1 MRIGIF
7 TDAYHPDIN
16 GVVTSIKILEKEMK
30 KRGHEVFVFSPSKH
44 EPTENQN
51 LYMLKSMP
59 LFLAKEFDFRLAAFY
74 SRDIAK
80 QIKELNLDIVH
91 TQSEFSLGLFGKIIS
106 RKFNIPFIHT
116 YHTKWEEYMHY
127 VTPIKGT
134 RNIYPKRFARTFSK
148 TFMRKAECIISPSKE
163 VEKYLKYKCDIKN
176 KPIYIIPTG
185 IDIEPFNKDNFT
197 EEFKLNLK
205 KSIGINKDDKVILF
219 LGRVGQEKS
228 IDILMNNMP
237 EILNKVDNTKFVLV
251 GDGPALD
258 SLKILSKEL
267 NISDKVIFV
276 GRVPLE
282 DVPKYYSIGDVF
294 VNASTSETQGLTY
307 VEAMSAGLPV
317 VAKFAPNLAE
327 FIHNGKNGLLIKN
340 DKDLAKNIIKIL
352 TNQTLRNTLIKGG
365 IETSIANSSVVFG
378 DKLIEVYNQ
387 TIENYKLKQSDANKQ
402 DKINII
408 SNNINNLRKKLSAI
422 TKIAKIKKG

>member
-80 QIKELNLDIVH
+80 QIKELNLDIIH

-106 RKFNIPFIHT
+106 RKFKIPFIHT
-116 YHTKWEEYMHY
+116 YHTKWEEYVHY
-127 VTPIKGT
+127 ITLIKGT
-134 RNIYPKRFARTFSK
+134 RNIYPKRFARTLSR
-148 TFMRKAECIISPSKE
+148 TFIRKSECVISPSKE
-163 VEKYLKYKCDIKN
+163 VEKYLKYKCEVKN

-185 IDIEPFNKDNFT
+185 IDIEPFDSNNFSKEFKDN
-197 EEFKLNLK
+197 LK
-205 KSIGINKDDKVILF
+205 TSIGLDVNDKVILF
-219 LGRVGQEKS
+219 LGRVGEEKS

-237 EILNKVDNTKFVLV
+237 EIFNTSLNTKFVLV
-251 GDGPALD
+251 GDGPALEQLKQLAKT
-258 SLKILSKEL
+258 LKID
-267 NISDKVIFV
+267 DKVIFV

-294 VNASTSETQGLTY
+294 VNASTSETQGLTFI
-307 VEAMSAGLPV
+307 EAMAAGIPV

-327 FIHNGKNGLLIKN
+327 FIKHGKNGLLAKTN
-340 DKDLAKNIIKIL
+340 KDLVKNIISVLNNSKL
-352 TNQTLRNTLIKGG
+352 KTTLIKGG
-365 IETSIANSSVVFG
+365 FETSKINSSVIFG
-378 DKLIEVYNQ
+378 DKLIEVYTQ
-387 TIENYKLKQSDANKQ
+387 TISNYKLKQSDVSKNEKN
-402 DKINII
+402 NII
-408 SNNINNLRKKLSAI
+408 SHNILALKKKLSAI